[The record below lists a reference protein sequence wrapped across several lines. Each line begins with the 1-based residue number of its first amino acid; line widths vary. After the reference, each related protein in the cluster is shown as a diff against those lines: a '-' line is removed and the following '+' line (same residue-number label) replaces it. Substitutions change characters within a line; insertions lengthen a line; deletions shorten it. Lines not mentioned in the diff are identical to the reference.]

1 MRTNVV
7 FLLLLM
13 GAGLACDAA
22 LAQSQ
27 QFVISTVAGNVAV
40 GTTPVS
46 GLNAAIGSPMGIA
59 ADSGGNIYF
68 SSATPAQSLVL
79 KLDPSGLLTRIA
91 GGLQKG
97 FSGDGGL
104 VGAALLDSPKG
115 LAVDGLGNLYIADSN
130 NHRVR
135 KVSPSGIVTTVAGNG
150 SVGTSGDGGPALN
163 AALDSPSLLAADGAG
178 NLYIAAPSRIREVS
192 VDGIITTIAGNGSP
206 GDSGDGGLAIH
217 AQIGGVSGLAADS
230 AGSLYFSDNYHK
242 TVFSD
247 DGEDYTTLRVRVRR
261 ISPDGIITTVAGN
274 GTPGYTRAGRST
286 HFSGS
291 ARSG

>member
-1 MRTNVV
+1 MKTNVV
-7 FLLLLM
+7 SLLLVM
-13 GAGLACDAA
+13 GTGLDCEAA

-40 GTTPVS
+40 GTTPVA
-46 GLNAAIGSPMGIA
+46 GINAAIGSPMGIA

-79 KLDPSGLLTRIA
+79 KLDPSGVLTRIA

-163 AALDSPSLLAADGAG
+163 AALDSPSLLAADGSG
-178 NLYIAAPSRIREVS
+178 NLYIAAPSRIRKVS
-192 VDGIITTIAGNGSP
+192 VDGIITTIVGNGSP

-230 AGSLYFSDNYHK
+230 AGSLYFSDNYYK
-242 TVFSD
+242 ELVD
-247 DGEDYTTLRVRVRR
+247 VLGEGYTILRPRVRR

-274 GTPGYTRAGRST
+274 GSPD
-286 HFSGS
+286 
-291 ARSG
+291 